1 MFFSTLKQS
10 NEIAIDTLCNNGCQ
24 YLSTPLPSL
33 QQCGLCSSS
42 LCAIHSVAVCVS
54 SFYLHCFCSR
64 AHHFLHMSPPPPPTE
79 SLFSFICFVSLV
91 FFCHLPLS
99 SALHLFML
107 CSHSLG
113 VLPLFSLYAV
123 AVRAQLIF
131 VGSFFVHVV
140 CVCAR
145 MCLCVC
151 VSDEFFCVYHFFCRP
166 PSSDVDVGVVLFG
179 AAGRVFFF

>member
-1 MFFSTLKQS
+1 MKLPLTHCATTAA
-10 NEIAIDTLCNNGCQ
+10 NICPP
-24 YLSTPLPSL
+24 PLPSL

-123 AVRAQLIF
+123 AARAQLIF

>member
-1 MFFSTLKQS
+1 M
-10 NEIAIDTLCNNGCQ
+10 
-24 YLSTPLPSL
+24 
-33 QQCGLCSSS
+33 
-42 LCAIHSVAVCVS
+42 S

-123 AVRAQLIF
+123 AARAQLIF

-140 CVCAR
+140 CVC
-145 MCLCVC
+145 
-151 VSDEFFCVYHFFCRP
+151 VSDEFFCVYHFFVGRRAATLTLASCFLGP
-166 PSSDVDVGVVLFG
+166 PVEC
-179 AAGRVFFF
+179 FFFNCSCCYICCTSVCLCMFYLTPLSLHTTSTFYNTVSFELDICFLCGNKEQHDVH

>member
-1 MFFSTLKQS
+1 MQQRLPIFVHPPAFPSAEWPLFEFFMCHSF
-10 NEIAIDTLCNNGCQ
+10 GG
-24 YLSTPLPSL
+24 
-33 QQCGLCSSS
+33 GLCVVFLSP
-42 LCAIHSVAVCVS
+42 L
-54 SFYLHCFCSR
+54 FLLSR
-64 AHHFLHMSPPPPPTE
+64 ASFFAHVAPAATNRE
-79 SLFSFICFVSLV
+79 SFFVYLLCFSR

-123 AVRAQLIF
+123 AACAQLIF
-131 VGSFFVHVV
+131 VDSFFVHVV

-151 VSDEFFCVYHFFCRP
+151 ERCIFLCIPFF
-166 PSSDVDVGVVLFG
+166 L
-179 AAGRVFFF
+179 